1 MSTIKNCT
9 FETSERSALL
19 EIWKIVHTPTKDTGH
34 RSPNSHFGADFD
46 AIRKIIKP
54 FVGDDDEKRNS

>member
-1 MSTIKNCT
+1 MSVIEDCI
-9 FETSERSALL
+9 FETRERAALL

-34 RSPNSHFGADFD
+34 RLPNSHFGADFD

-54 FVGDDDEKRNS
+54 FVREENE